1 MSASDKSKSRRR
13 EKVSAGRPLKFTIPS
28 LLAATRDVHKQI
40 MQEIERHHYDEKST
54 FAIRLALEE
63 GLMNAVKHGNK
74 LDAGKTV
81 HVEATITAKSATII
95 IEDQGP
101 GFARCDVPDPCCK
114 ENLLKPSGR
123 GILLMESYMDK
134 LQYTQGGRRVKMT
147 KRNEAG

>member
-1 MSASDKSKSRRR
+1 MGVKRDKVR
-13 EKVSAGRPLKFTIPS
+13 GPRPLKFTIPS

-40 MQEIERHHYDEKST
+40 MAEIERHHYDEKSL

-81 HVEATITAKSATII
+81 HVEATITAKSVTIT

-101 GFARCDVPDPCCK
+101 GFARCDVPDPCVK

-134 LQYTQGGRRVKMT
+134 LEYSEGGRRVKMM
-147 KRNEAG
+147 KRNEAGKDGKA